1 MYTGKEVNME
11 FTYIHL
17 YMLDLVGELED
28 RGKYGYLDDDNYR
41 ALNETGVKHTINI
54 TYLGFSI

>member
-17 YMLDLVGELED
+17 YMLDLVGEFGRSREI
-28 RGKYGYLDDDNYR
+28 RIFG
-41 ALNETGVKHTINI
+41 
-54 TYLGFSI
+54 